1 MEFKNF
7 SNTSTQSTGGEA
19 THLYGNV
26 NKREHNQNSEQNT
39 LTSGTTNTITAPT
52 SVSNNSRVIEDGNI
66 FSPIKPTSFYNQH
79 IMGPNPYYH
88 SLPITKVDSCYE
100 NLPLS
105 TASSQFHTP
114 LFLQSWSY
122 TNPTNTSP
130 SNGTPSGDFD
140 NLQHQNFTS
149 SMNDQQQQ
157 QQHNQQNHFF
167 NQTGYPNYN
176 NTNTYQNSDYY
187 SSLQN
192 ANILATQNRLMNI
205 SINSSPNSSNESTST
220 NGSLCDTSSKVS
232 SNSSSSGKSKPKAEN
247 RECVNC
253 GVTNTPLWRRDGT
266 GHYLC
271 NACGLYHK
279 MNGHNRPLVKPKKR
293 QNTQK
298 RTGIVCVNCN
308 TNNTTLWRRNGNGE
322 PVCNACG
329 LYYKLHQIP
338 RPITMKKEGIQTR
351 NRKITPKMGGKSS
364 SGSDSSLKKDSTG
377 LFNGNDM
384 GLGIGMDSTVRG
396 LTSMTN
402 NFVHANALGGIDQHS
417 LTTSSNFYDMLKPQN
432 NGSPTSSSRHTP
444 SNISSINSEN
454 HGSSPFLLY
463 NNAVKSFQ
471 NHYQPTTNY
480 NIPQASA
487 YAPQLIFNA
496 TA

>member
-7 SNTSTQSTGGEA
+7 ANTPAQASTQGTNIYLHVKLEQ
-19 THLYGNV
+19 
-26 NKREHNQNSEQNT
+26 NQNSEPTALSSGNT
-39 LTSGTTNTITAPT
+39 NNSITAPT
-52 SVSNNSRVIEDGNI
+52 SVSNNSRVGEEGNI
-66 FSPIKPTSFYNQH
+66 FSPIKPASFYNQQ

-88 SLPITKVDSCYE
+88 SIPITKVDSCYE

-114 LFLQSWSY
+114 FLLQSWSY
-122 TNPTNTSP
+122 ANPSTNSSP
-130 SNGTPSGDFD
+130 PAGTAPNDFESV
-140 NLQHQNFTS
+140 QHQSFTS
-149 SMNDQQQQ
+149 SMNDQA
-157 QQHNQQNHFF
+157 HNQQNHFF
-167 NQTGYPNYN
+167 NQTTYPNYSSTTN
-176 NTNTYQNSDYY
+176 NYQNNDYY

-192 ANILATQNRLMNI
+192 ANILAAQNRLMNA
-205 SINSSPNSSNESTST
+205 STNSSPNSSNASTST
-220 NGSLCDTSSKVS
+220 NGSLCDSASKVS
-232 SNSSSSGKSKPKAEN
+232 SNSSNSGRSKPKTEN

-351 NRKITPKMGGKSS
+351 NRKITPKMSGKSS
-364 SGSDSSLKKDSTG
+364 LSGSEISLKKDQSI

-384 GLGIGMDSTVRG
+384 PLGIGMDHSTVRG
-396 LTSMTN
+396 LSSMTN
-402 NFVHANALGGIDQHS
+402 NFVHTNSLGGIDQHS
-417 LTTSSNFYDMLKPQN
+417 IATSSNFYDMLKPQTV
-432 NGSPTSSSRHTP
+432 SPTNSSRHTP
-444 SNISSINSEN
+444 SNVGSINSEN

-471 NHYQPTTNY
+471 NHYQPSTNY

-496 TA
+496 SA

>member
-1 MEFKNF
+1 
-7 SNTSTQSTGGEA
+7 
-19 THLYGNV
+19 
-26 NKREHNQNSEQNT
+26 
-39 LTSGTTNTITAPT
+39 
-52 SVSNNSRVIEDGNI
+52 
-66 FSPIKPTSFYNQH
+66 
-79 IMGPNPYYH
+79 
-88 SLPITKVDSCYE
+88 
-100 NLPLS
+100 
-105 TASSQFHTP
+105 
-114 LFLQSWSY
+114 
-122 TNPTNTSP
+122 
-130 SNGTPSGDFD
+130 
-140 NLQHQNFTS
+140 
-149 SMNDQQQQ
+149 
-157 QQHNQQNHFF
+157 
-167 NQTGYPNYN
+167 
-176 NTNTYQNSDYY
+176 
-187 SSLQN
+187 
-192 ANILATQNRLMNI
+192 
-205 SINSSPNSSNESTST
+205 
-220 NGSLCDTSSKVS
+220 
-232 SNSSSSGKSKPKAEN
+232 
-247 RECVNC
+247 
-253 GVTNTPLWRRDGT
+253 
-266 GHYLC
+266 
-271 NACGLYHK
+271 
-279 MNGHNRPLVKPKKR
+279 
-293 QNTQK
+293 
-298 RTGIVCVNCN
+298 
-308 TNNTTLWRRNGNGE
+308 
-322 PVCNACG
+322 
-329 LYYKLHQIP
+329 
-338 RPITMKKEGIQTR
+338 MKKEGIQTR